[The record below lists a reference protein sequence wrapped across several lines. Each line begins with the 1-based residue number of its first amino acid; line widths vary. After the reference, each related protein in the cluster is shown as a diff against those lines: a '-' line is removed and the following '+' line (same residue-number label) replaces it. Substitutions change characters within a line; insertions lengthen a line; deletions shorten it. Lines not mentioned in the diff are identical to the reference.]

1 LVVSCK
7 KFLVRKRTAAS
18 SVVLGNQISKLS
30 TMVTQIHYL
39 GQVSLCLW
47 YQGSVVSCEKLFDVD
62 CLVFLLRFKI
72 EPIVESPKRDKFF
85 FWKPRVLKTYLNF
98 YQVKCVLNSMETCCY
113 LSKKLCVTVRVL
125 LNQALID

>member
-7 KFLVRKRTAAS
+7 KFLVRKKTTAS
-18 SVVLGNQISKLS
+18 SIVLGDQISKFS
-30 TMVTQIHYL
+30 TMVAQIHYL

-47 YQGSVVSCEKLFDVD
+47 YQGSVVSCEELFDVD

-72 EPIVESPKRDKFF
+72 EPIVESPKRDEFF
-85 FWKPRVLKTYLNF
+85 FWKPRVLETDSNF
-98 YQVKCVLNSMETCCY
+98 YQVKRILNSMKACCY

-125 LNQALID
+125 LNQALIY